1 MTRTGTLT
9 SLPALIA
16 HHGAPRVLV
25 AALVAML
32 FPRAFRP
39 LAAQMSD
46 LDDHLRRDIGL
57 PPKAAP
63 PTMPGWVRDS
73 W

>member
-1 MTRTGTLT
+1 MTRTQATT
-9 SLPALIA
+9 PLPSLIA
-16 HHGAPRVLV
+16 SHGAPRVLV

-39 LAAQMSD
+39 LATQMSE

-57 PPKAAP
+57 PPIAKP
-63 PTMPGWVRDS
+63 PDRPGWLKDG

>member
-1 MTRTGTLT
+1 MTQLETRIPLDT
-9 SLPALIA
+9 LIA
-16 HHGAPRVLV
+16 AHGAPRVLL

-32 FPRAFRP
+32 VPRPARP
-39 LAAQMSD
+39 LATRMCD

-63 PTMPGWVRDS
+63 PMMPGWVRDS

>member
-1 MTRTGTLT
+1 MTRHQT
-9 SLPALIA
+9 LPALDTLIDTF
-16 HHGAPRVLV
+16 GARRVLL

-32 FPRAFRP
+32 RPRPARP
-39 LAAQMSD
+39 LAAQMCD

-63 PTMPGWVRDS
+63 PDTPTWLRHS

>member
-1 MTRTGTLT
+1 MNRTATLP
-9 SLPALIA
+9 SLPDLIA
-16 HHGAPRVLV
+16 SHGAPRVLV

-32 FPRAFRP
+32 FPRAYRP

-57 PPKAAP
+57 PPIAKP
-63 PTMPGWVRDS
+63 PDRPGWLKDS